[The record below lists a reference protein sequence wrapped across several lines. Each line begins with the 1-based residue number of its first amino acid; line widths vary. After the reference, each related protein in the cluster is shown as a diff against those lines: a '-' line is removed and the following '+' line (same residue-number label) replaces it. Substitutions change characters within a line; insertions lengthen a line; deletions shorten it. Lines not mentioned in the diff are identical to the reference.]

1 MDIKTVRQK
10 YPQYGDLSDEQ
21 LAKALHGK
29 FYSDMPYDEFSSK
42 IGMTATPKKSEA
54 RSTVDMVVNML
65 ATPMREF
72 PGIRR
77 GAEDVLDAGAQMLV
91 NALPERLV
99 GAANKMFGSELAP
112 TAEQFNQQQ
121 AQEERDYQARR
132 IPANTEVD
140 VGRLAGNMAAMAPLA
155 ALMPGP
161 GTSLLS
167 TGLRS
172 AATGAVTG
180 SMQPVTDDGRGF
192 WDQKQEQAGL
202 GALTGA
208 IAGPALQAASRVV
221 SPRVDSAVKYLR
233 DRGVTPRPGQ
243 LMGPRAAAF
252 EDKAMSAPILGD
264 AIASSQRR
272 AVESFNRAAYNEVLK
287 PLGAKYTG
295 PVGRDGIASIQK
307 TLSDAYD
314 DVLLSPKTQFRADK
328 QFVNEFKKIAGMA
341 KEMPP
346 DKYAQFQTVME
357 NRLVPK
363 IKGGGMDG
371 TSFKALESELNNFA
385 RKYAG
390 SASPDDRTMAD
401 AVREVLKSARGALE
415 RSSPG
420 VGSQLRKINQAY
432 STFTRVQDAASRV
445 GTEEGIF
452 TPNHLLSAVR
462 NMDKSARK
470 GAFARGDAVLQKLA
484 ENGKKVIGIKY
495 PDSGTAGRL
504 ANMAAG
510 GALVFDPVTTL
521 GVGAVG
527 SLPYSQVGQ
536 SAITSALTQRSPW
549 ARPVGNALN
558 RIAVPGGGVLGP
570 LGVGLFATPPEKR

>member
-1 MDIKTVRQK
+1 MDIQTVRQK

-29 FYSDMPYDEFSSK
+29 FYSDMPYEEFSSK
-42 IGMTATPKKSEA
+42 IGMTPAKTET

-65 ATPMREF
+65 ATPLREL
-72 PGIRR
+72 PGIKR
-77 GAEDVLDAGAQMLV
+77 GVEDIVDAGAQMLV
-91 NALPERLV
+91 NALPEQLV
-99 GAANKMFGSELAP
+99 GAANRALGSRLAP
-112 TAEQFNQQQ
+112 TAAQFNQQQ

-140 VGRLAGNMAAMAPLA
+140 VGRLAGNMAGIAPLA

-161 GTSLLS
+161 GASLLS

-172 AATGAVTG
+172 AATGGVTG
-180 SMQPVTDDGRGF
+180 SMQPVTDDNRGF
-192 WDQKQEQAGL
+192 WDQKQEQAGV
-202 GALTGA
+202 GALTGG

-221 SPRVDSAVKYLR
+221 SPRVDAAVKYLR

-287 PLGAKYTG
+287 PLGTKYTG
-295 PVGRDGIASIQK
+295 PIGREGIASIQN
-307 TLSDAYD
+307 TLSNAYD

-328 QFVNEFKKIAGMA
+328 QFMNEFKKISGMA
-341 KEMPP
+341 KELPP
-346 DKYAQFQTVME
+346 DKFMQFKSVMDSKVMS
-357 NRLVPK
+357 R

-371 TSFKALESELNNFA
+371 RSFKELESELSKFA
-385 RKYAG
+385 RQYSG
-390 SASPDDRTMAD
+390 SASPDDRNVAA
-401 AVREVLKSARGALE
+401 AVREVLESARGALE
-415 RSSPG
+415 RASPG

-527 SLPYSQVGQ
+527 SLPYSQAGQ

-558 RIAVPGGGVLGP
+558 RIAVPGGGVVGP
-570 LGVGLFATPPEKR
+570 LGVGLFAAPPEKR

>member
-1 MDIKTVRQK
+1 MDIQTVRQK

-29 FYSDMPYDEFSSK
+29 FYSDMPYDEFSAK
-42 IGMTATPKKSEA
+42 IGMKPAKTET

-65 ATPMREF
+65 ATPLREL
-72 PGIRR
+72 PGIKR
-77 GAEDVLDAGAQMLV
+77 GVEDIVDAGAQMLV
-91 NALPERLV
+91 NALPEQLV
-99 GAANKMFGSELAP
+99 GAANMALGSRVAP
-112 TAEQFNQQQ
+112 TAAQFNQQQ

-132 IPANTEVD
+132 IPANTDVD
-140 VGRLAGNMAAMAPLA
+140 VGRLAGNMAGIAPLA

-161 GTSLLS
+161 GASLLS

-172 AATGAVTG
+172 AATGGVTG
-180 SMQPVTDDGRGF
+180 SMQPVTDDSRGF

-202 GALTGA
+202 GALTGG

-221 SPRVDSAVKYLR
+221 SPRVDAAVKYLR

-243 LMGPRAAAF
+243 LIGSRMAGL
-252 EDKAMSAPILGD
+252 EDKAMSVPFLGG

-287 PLGAKYTG
+287 PLGTKYTG
-295 PVGRDGIASIQK
+295 PVGREGIASIQK

-346 DKYAQFQTVME
+346 DKYAQFQAVME

-390 SASPDDRTMAD
+390 SASPDDRNMAE

-527 SLPYSQVGQ
+527 SLPYSQAGQ

-558 RIAVPGGGVLGP
+558 RIAVPGGGVFGP
-570 LGVGLFATPPEKR
+570 LGVGLFAAPPEKR